1 MYKIRFILSI
11 ILLLIFS
18 FNYSQ
23 ENLASC
29 GTIMPENY
37 NEIELNSKSSYDYY
51 INEFYDKYQNK
62 TSTALTDVPA
72 KLHIVTDD
80 GGDTSITVDEIFSEI
95 DEANEWLAN
104 SFLRINVC
112 DDINYINSSF
122 LYDFDLAE
130 EMQYLYENHQQ
141 DILNIYF
148 VESITSSS
156 GSGICGYTYMPG
168 ILTSITM

>member
-51 INEFYDKYQNK
+51 LNEFYDKYQNK

-80 GGDTSITVDEIFSEI
+80 GGDTSITVDTKTNNPKI
-95 DEANEWLAN
+95 DTETIII
-104 SFLRINVC
+104 SI
-112 DDINYINSSF
+112 
-122 LYDFDLAE
+122 
-130 EMQYLYENHQQ
+130 
-141 DILNIYF
+141 ILNCSSIIIYF
-148 VESITSSS
+148 YSLKLSLDFLNLFFHIKFHFH
-156 GSGICGYTYMPG
+156 
-168 ILTSITM
+168 

>member
-11 ILLLIFS
+11 ILSLIFS

-51 INEFYDKYQNK
+51 LNEFYDKYQNK

-80 GGDTSITVDEIFSEI
+80 GGGTSITVDEIFSEI
-95 DEANEWLAN
+95 DEAMNGWQIR
-104 SFLRINVC
+104 S
-112 DDINYINSSF
+112 
-122 LYDFDLAE
+122 
-130 EMQYLYENHQQ
+130 
-141 DILNIYF
+141 
-148 VESITSSS
+148 
-156 GSGICGYTYMPG
+156 
-168 ILTSITM
+168 